1 LSLERP
7 AAAAPTRSGH
17 PASDNR
23 EHEEPGQALP
33 QVGRVG
39 GKAANRARSSG
50 SSLVLRCTPPGLTA
64 GLADQ
69 GLLAAFAVLPLLALL
84 VTVAVWRLLLV
95 LWSCPWGVG

>member
-1 LSLERP
+1 
-7 AAAAPTRSGH
+7 
-17 PASDNR
+17 
-23 EHEEPGQALP
+23 
-33 QVGRVG
+33 
-39 GKAANRARSSG
+39 
-50 SSLVLRCTPPGLTA
+50 LTA